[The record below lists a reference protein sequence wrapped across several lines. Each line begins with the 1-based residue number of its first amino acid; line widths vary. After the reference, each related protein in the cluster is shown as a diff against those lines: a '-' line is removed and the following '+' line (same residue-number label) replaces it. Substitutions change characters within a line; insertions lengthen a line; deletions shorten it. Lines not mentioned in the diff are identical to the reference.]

1 MKRSIVLRLSA
12 MFGIVSLL
20 VFTLVGCGLF
30 VMMERQLFAELRA
43 TLDTRTK
50 VAEMI
55 VSHALTSERGR
66 LMQEKLADLEPPDGS
81 TRYQVDSTNPDF
93 RFGKPVDGVP
103 VGAPFGAFQRYALN
117 DSSYDVMTKT
127 VTVAGNGERPTLK
140 LIGIAL
146 PAFSLFTCGRLA
158 IGL

>member
-55 VSHALTSERGR
+55 VSHATTAMRGR

-81 TRYQVDSTNPDF
+81 THYHRQPESGFPLRHARRRRARRRTV
-93 RFGKPVDGVP
+93 RRVP
-103 VGAPFGAFQRYALN
+103 ALCAEPQHLRR
-117 DSSYDVMTKT
+117 DDEDRH
-127 VTVAGNGERPTLK
+127 G
-140 LIGIAL
+140 
-146 PAFSLFTCGRLA
+146 GR
-158 IGL
+158 